1 MTGER
6 AILNSGLWAAY
17 GDALGFTTE
26 MAGESLVQRRIG
38 SKRIERVVSWS
49 RRVGGR
55 FGPQIDLPGGT
66 YSDDTQLRVATS
78 RAIRGDSHFDVETF
92 SKVELPVWL
101 SYELGGGRGTKA
113 ATKNLARQDVAWY
126 SNFFKTGGSSYVHAG
141 GNGAAMRIQPHVW
154 ASPVHP
160 LSAET
165 KLDIVMNSLC
175 THGHLRGV
183 GGALFHSACL
193 SFCLSEK
200 HAPGLPQLLD
210 FASSLRH
217 LPKIIAQQDQ
227 LAMIWLPTWERAAGV
242 GLADAANQLSAEVA
256 EMLQVAG
263 GHVGASDGEEAYH
276 RLLGAL
282 KGREKA
288 TRGSGTKT
296 AVLAAV
302 LAWIMRDEGVERA
315 LQVAANT
322 LGSDTDTIA
331 TMTGA
336 IMGVISA
343 DQPETV
349 QDRDYLCQEA
359 NRLYLLSQRE
369 STDSFGYPDLLNWRA
384 PSSQV
389 DGVGRLDGALGLA
402 GLGRAEEAGPLFP
415 ATSKHNMWWQWLNLD
430 FGQSIVAKRRAEPRA
445 LRASQLPVGRVPAG
459 KTPLRKQR
467 KEIMEPVPRRTAS
480 GGQQTS
486 LFVDDVQTD
495 PQGRPLVRRYDL
507 DRLTNE
513 AIRSGFEPQLIG
525 KHFLLLS
532 EQPNGLELAVSYA
545 AIVAKAR
552 RARQARNKQRESG
565 QRRERTVDDETRRVI
580 EEGARLDLQDRVE
593 ALGRVVRQIR
603 QTMTSH
609 GALTSGMTIE
619 QVRDAVRGEARV
631 RANLIWHA
639 VARGLTVA
647 HTPLTGDLA
656 SQAKALVRALLEA
669 QAGDLESHLD
679 DAHQLMR
686 RKNEER
692 VSDLIAPALERVN
705 SEIDYALLAAQGEE
719 ESPGARAIVNVYQS
733 QGIVQTGARSSA
745 NLSIALGSDEKR
757 QLAEALRAARTSLER
772 DPSPESQERS
782 QALLLVDEAELE
794 IETDQPN
801 HLKLRGMLSGIAATV
816 QTLGSAREALE
827 ALKAAGA
834 LLGLSLH

>member
-38 SKRIERVVSWS
+38 SKRIERVVTWS

-78 RAIRGDSHFDVETF
+78 RAIRGDSHFDVEIF

-101 SYELGGGRGTKA
+101 SYELGGGRGTKI

-217 LPKIIAQQDQ
+217 LPKIIAQQDH
-227 LAMIWLPTWERAAGV
+227 LATIWLPTWEQAAGV
-242 GLADAANQLSAEVA
+242 GLADAANQLSAEVS

-263 GHVGASDGEEAYH
+263 GYVGTSDCEEAYH

-282 KGREKA
+282 KGREEA

-296 AVLAAV
+296 AILAAV

-415 ATSKHNMWWQWLNLD
+415 ATSKHNMRWQWLNLD

-445 LRASQLPVGRVPAG
+445 LRASQLPVGRVLAG

-467 KEIMEPVPRRTAS
+467 KEIMEPVPRKTAS

-495 PQGRPLVRRYDL
+495 PQGRPLVSPRGAGMRTSAKTIE
-507 DRLTNE
+507 RLIEIITGNTE
-513 AIRSGFEPQLIG
+513 KSPYRSDPQLIEFFRDFG
-525 KHFLLLS
+525 ERDLYGQGFPTGAYYVQEKLREFNGTETMKKLVSSAFDFFGEDGFDPEEQAEAFNRLLVRDGYRLVIEYRS
-532 EQPNGLELAVSYA
+532 GWMEGDRYVGADPYFDVQPVLPAAILPEGLATINHNAVNEQISKANQRIATGDFAGAIASSYTLTEHLLKLILCEAGVALNENEGDIRALYKLVREPLNLNPAGEGIAAPLKPILDGFQKLISGLYEISNKASDRHARRYNPAAHHAKLAVNA
-545 AIVAKAR
+545 AFALCAFLV
-552 RARQARNKQRESG
+552 ESRDYQG
-565 QRRERTVDDETRRVI
+565 
-580 EEGARLDLQDRVE
+580 
-593 ALGRVVRQIR
+593 
-603 QTMTSH
+603 S
-609 GALTSGMTIE
+609 
-619 QVRDAVRGEARV
+619 RDA
-631 RANLIWHA
+631 HS
-639 VARGLTVA
+639 
-647 HTPLTGDLA
+647 TGADA
-656 SQAKALVRALLEA
+656 QEA
-669 QAGDLESHLD
+669 QA
-679 DAHQLMR
+679 
-686 RKNEER
+686 
-692 VSDLIAPALERVN
+692 
-705 SEIDYALLAAQGEE
+705 
-719 ESPGARAIVNVYQS
+719 
-733 QGIVQTGARSSA
+733 
-745 NLSIALGSDEKR
+745 
-757 QLAEALRAARTSLER
+757 
-772 DPSPESQERS
+772 
-782 QALLLVDEAELE
+782 
-794 IETDQPN
+794 
-801 HLKLRGMLSGIAATV
+801 
-816 QTLGSAREALE
+816 
-827 ALKAAGA
+827 
-834 LLGLSLH
+834 